1 MTKKVRIVLFII
13 TLILLAAI
21 ALSFLIRPKANQI
34 TTLTL
39 TDGLGPAINSSAPNF
54 NLPQLTLKGVVETK
68 GVAKTLS
75 LPKGQEVMVTFFASW
90 CTDCKQD
97 LILLSSYQDR
107 LRFSV
112 IGIDS
117 GDSKTAGE
125 NLIKQYGLKFPIGY
139 DPGESLITGSYNT
152 KGLPFSVLV
161 NSKGIV
167 VASHLGPLSAALL
180 RQWQNKL

>member
-1 MTKKVRIVLFII
+1 MTKKVRIVLFAI

-39 TDGLGPAINSSAPNF
+39 TDGLGPTINSSAPNF
-54 NLPQLTLKGVVETK
+54 NLPQLTLKGV
-68 GVAKTLS
+68 AKTLS
-75 LPKGQEVMVTFFASW
+75 LPKGKEVMVTFFASW

-97 LILLSSYQDR
+97 LTLLSSYQNR
-107 LRFSV
+107 LSFSV

-125 NLIKQYGLKFPIGY
+125 NLIKRYSLKFPIGY
-139 DPGESLITGSYNT
+139 DPDESLITGSYNT